1 MPKKALF
8 IVAAVIL
15 LVVVATTTTPAFAGM
30 LLVCGLVLGAE
41 FVNGWTDAPNAIATL
56 IATRVMTPAQAIGM
70 AVVMNVIGTLSGT
83 AVAETIGKGIVDPE
97 GINLLTISAA
107 LIGIIVWGAVAAQF
121 GSPTSESH
129 ALVAGLSGA
138 AIATAGPQSLQWSG
152 WSKVLIGVVSALV
165 FGSLLSWLTARAVI
179 RLAGSSHPGKSK
191 HLFDKFQ
198 ILTGMGMAFAHGLN
212 DGQKFIGVFTLGLM
226 MGGVLPQFE
235 IPTWVI
241 VLCAVTMGVGTSVGG
256 REIIGTL
263 GEKIAKIESWQGFSA
278 LAGSATT
285 IVAVS
290 GFGIPLSTTHTIVAA
305 VTGAGA
311 ARSAHAVRWKYPR
324 LIAWASVITFPLCG
338 GIAFAVCTIFEGAA
352 ALLAALHIRLPF

>member
-1 MPKKALF
+1 MPKTVFLIGA
-8 IVAAVIL
+8 AAVL
-15 LVVVATTTTPAFAGM
+15 FVLVALTTTPAIAAM

-70 AVVMNVIGTLSGT
+70 AVVMNILGTLSGT
-83 AVAETIGKGIVDPE
+83 AVAETIGKGIVDPAT
-97 GINLLTISAA
+97 INLLTISAA
-107 LIGIIVWGAVAAQF
+107 LVGIIVWGAVAAQF
-121 GSPTSESH
+121 GIPTSESH

-138 AIATAGPQSLQWSG
+138 AIATAGPYSLQWSG

-165 FGSLLSWLTARAVI
+165 FGGLLSWLLARATI
-179 RLAGSSHPGKSK
+179 RFVGSHQPRPAKRF
-191 HLFDKFQ
+191 FDRFQ

-212 DGQKFIGVFTLGLM
+212 DGQKFIGVFTLGLV
-226 MGGVLPQFE
+226 MGGVLPEFE
-235 IPTWVI
+235 IPKWVI

-256 REIIGTL
+256 RAIIGTL

-285 IVAVS
+285 IVSLSA
-290 GFGIPLSTTHTIVAA
+290 FGVPLSTTHTIVAA

-311 ARSAHAVRWKYPR
+311 ARSPEIVRWKYPR
-324 LIAWASVITFPLCG
+324 RIAYASAITFPLCG
-338 GIAFAVCTIFEGAA
+338 AIAFGVCVAFQMIER
-352 ALLAALHIRLPF
+352 LLGRLS